1 MIRVVTNCFQ
11 LAPIVYLLKHGVK
24 TAFLLSLSGICST
37 SPPLCTDC
45 SHSMELI
52 KISDKT
58 DDGFR
63 FQCPAHKDITTSI
76 RINSILYEKEVPLSS
91 FILITYF
98 WAMQIPISLVT
109 TMADVSEEIA
119 VSWYRFFRNIC
130 TKWIEEN
137 PIRIGGINQI
147 VQIDETAIARK
158 SRDGGLV
165 PTKWLFG
172 GVDVETKKCF
182 LIRISDRSRKKLM
195 NLIETFV
202 EAGSR
207 IRSFEDTDYS
217 DVASLSVKPAYTYET
232 MSHRAN
238 FVDPTHGVRPRNI
251 ENLWT
256 RLKIKFVKMGGDISD
271 SIDSYL
277 DEYMWRQVKGKIP
290 LDAYNGILADIA
302 HFYPL

>member
-1 MIRVVTNCFQ
+1 
-11 LAPIVYLLKHGVK
+11 
-24 TAFLLSLSGICST
+24 
-37 SPPLCTDC
+37 
-45 SHSMELI
+45 MELI

-119 VSWYRFFRNIC
+119 VSWYRFFRSIC
-130 TKWIEEN
+130 SKWIEEN
-137 PIRIGGINQI
+137 PIRIGGINEI
-147 VQIDETAIARK
+147 VQIDETDIARK

-277 DEYMWRQVKGKIP
+277 DEYMWRQMKGKIP